1 MWEVSRR
8 SPGGQGDRER
18 LREEIRQLRWEKE
31 IVIDY
36 QTKVFT
42 YMNTVYISIYQQ

>member
-1 MWEVSRR
+1 MWEVSRQ
-8 SPGGQGDRER
+8 SPGGGDRER
-18 LREEIRQLRWEKE
+18 LREEIWQLRWEKE